1 MPIIQASALT
11 RSFPGPGGPIA
22 ALGPLDLSVADG
34 EFVCIVGPS
43 GCGKSTFLR
52 LVAGLDESTGGD
64 LTLTAPKESE
74 RPFNAMV
81 FQGDSTFPWMTV
93 YENVEYGLR
102 MQGVRD
108 KQRAAT
114 VAEMLGVVG
123 LGGFAEAY
131 PYQLSGGMRQRVALA
146 RAFANDPNVL
156 LMDEPFGAL
165 DEQNRILLQEELLRI
180 WERSD
185 VHANSGRGKT
195 VLFVTHSIDEAL
207 VLADRVLVMSAAP
220 GRIVDEIRVPFARPR
235 RVYELKRDPLF
246 GELAYRI
253 WQKLRAEVN
262 QSRGEGRSSA

>member
-11 RSFPGPGGPIA
+11 KSFPGPAGTIA
-22 ALGPLDLSVADG
+22 ALGPLDLSVAAG

-52 LVAGLDESTGGD
+52 LVAGLEEPTSGD
-64 LTLTAPKESE
+64 LTLAAQTNSE

-93 YENVEYGLR
+93 HENVEYGLR
-102 MQGVRD
+102 MQGVRE
-108 KQRAAT
+108 KQRSAT
-114 VAEMLGVVG
+114 VANMLGVVG
-123 LGGFAEAY
+123 LSGFAEAY

-146 RAFANDPNVL
+146 RAFANDPDVL

-180 WERSD
+180 WERPAD
-185 VHANSGRGKT
+185 GTQGKT

-207 VLADRVLVMSAAP
+207 VLADRVLIMSAAP
-220 GRIVDEIRVPFARPR
+220 GRIVDEIRVPFERPR
-235 RVYELKRDPLF
+235 SVYELKRDPQF
-246 GELAYRI
+246 GELGYRV
-253 WQKLRAEVN
+253 WEKLRNEVN
-262 QSRGEGRSSA
+262 QSREVKR